1 MRAGI
6 CPADGAT
13 LLFILIMLLI
23 EKMALQDAAA
33 TERLILSFELRCKSR
48 LRTKLESGEEAGI
61 FLVRGAVLRNGQ
73 LLEAN
78 DGRIVQVVAAPESVM
93 EVQSDDAL
101 LLARAAYHLGN
112 RHVAVELRHGLL
124 RFAMDHV
131 LGEMVRGLELNV
143 IETVAPFEPE
153 SGAYGGNGGHA
164 HAHGHSADGEGRGAR
179 IHDMMGRGT
188 L

>member
-1 MRAGI
+1 MRTGI
-6 CPADGAT
+6 CSADGAT

-23 EKMALQDAAA
+23 EKMASKDSVA

-61 FLVRGAVLRNGQ
+61 FLGRGAVLRDGQ

-164 HAHGHSADGEGRGAR
+164 HGHSADGEGRGAR

-188 L
+188 S